1 MRLLPGEVG
10 DRHVTIYMTGAVCT
24 QPAQVLQSE
33 QALAV
38 VQNFLNDLQR
48 RESDF
53 LRLFRG
59 IEVAGERE
67 NPSEAAE
74 RLCRL
79 LMLLCDLSWQE
90 VAVRAPDMAELVR
103 EPLEMAHLV
112 EELYDHWRRYE
123 RYLVFEG
130 RADDSRDAAIEGH
143 RPFIF
148 NNQDLSS
155 LIREAYRRIEHN
167 LRGHWP
173 RVYRQVPAGANMS
186 LLVEKINWQNPGGA
200 YEQLSNIRMMR
211 LALLVPPVTI
221 YPRRTTRKGR
231 FVQTFEHPLEGLELD
246 PVQWLGIPL
255 RVGELSFLFYFDREY
270 MALAISLI
278 NLFELA
284 GHDEARQ
291 KPDGVVLFG
300 LPPEKMGHEATTFY
314 VDEQANVVVG
324 AVAKSE
330 DADYF
335 GYCKKM
341 TLTLHNTIMM
351 RRGRLPLHG
360 AMAHVGLRSGGGRDA
375 RTTRGE
381 EKGVGAEG
389 GGGRDARTT
398 REGEKG
404 VEAEGGGGRD
414 ARTTRGEGRKFNVV
428 IVGDSGAGKSETLEA
443 FRELADE
450 YISDMTII
458 FDDMGSLSVTPSGM
472 LGYGTETGAFVRLDD
487 LSPGYAFGHFDRSIF
502 MNPDRHNARVVVP
515 LTDYEDVIAG
525 YPVDLLLYANNF
537 ESVTEERPA
546 VEFFETPDQA
556 LEVFR
561 AGYRAAKGTTDERGL
576 VRTYF
581 ANPFGPEQLK
591 EMHEPLARK
600 YFERAFELGVKV
612 GQVRTRL
619 GIEGWEREG
628 PREAAE
634 ALFRVILEG

>member
-59 IEVAGERE
+59 MTLAGDRE
-67 NPSEAAE
+67 NPSEAADK
-74 RLCRL
+74 LCRL

-90 VAVRAPDMAELVR
+90 VAVRAPDMAELVQ
-103 EPLEMAHLV
+103 EPLEVAHLV

-155 LIREAYRRIEHN
+155 LIREAYRRIERN

-186 LLVEKINWQNPGGA
+186 LLVEKINWQNPGGL

-231 FVQTFEHPLEGLELD
+231 FVQTFEHPLEGVELD

-341 TLTLHNTIMM
+341 TLTLHNIIMM

-360 AMAHVGLRSGGGRDA
+360 AMAHVGLRSGGG
-375 RTTRGE
+375 
-381 EKGVGAEG
+381 GAAASG
-389 GGGRDARTT
+389 
-398 REGEKG
+398 
-404 VEAEGGGGRD
+404 
-414 ARTTRGEGRKFNVV
+414 GRKFSVV

-537 ESVTEERPA
+537 ESVTDERPA

-581 ANPFGPEQLK
+581 ANPFGAEQLK

-634 ALFRVILEG
+634 ALFKVILEG